1 MRINKSLS
9 LVVPIYGDP
18 VPKLGADGKPL
29 FDAGKPVMDQ
39 PIVAYVHSTPLS
51 VDAVDRYFGTLGPTW
66 NTVMSGGYGIA
77 AGPSNALR
85 ILQRVADNL
94 GVWKNRDGTAGEGQ
108 MLLEEIRRLTMVS
121 VPGAK
126 GWTAVPL
133 DVAVQ
138 QGHLN
143 AEDKSEVE
151 NAIVFFIAAYAML
164 GRAVRREMVETA
176 AELWG
181 ARISSLNSTEFT
193 NSLTTSTAT
202 ANSGGNP
209 PAIAS
214 DQPGD
219 ATAPAPVTR
228 VSPPV

>member
-1 MRINKSLS
+1 LH

-18 VPKLGADGKPL
+18 VQKIGADGKPL
-29 FDAGKPVMDQ
+29 FDASKPVMYD
-39 PIVAYVHSTPLS
+39 PIIAYVHSTPLS
-51 VDAVDRYFGTLGPTW
+51 VDAVDHYFGTLGPTW

-126 GWTAVPL
+126 GWIAIPL

-202 ANSGGNP
+202 VNSGGNAP
-209 PAIAS
+209 VIAS
-214 DQPGD
+214 EPSGD